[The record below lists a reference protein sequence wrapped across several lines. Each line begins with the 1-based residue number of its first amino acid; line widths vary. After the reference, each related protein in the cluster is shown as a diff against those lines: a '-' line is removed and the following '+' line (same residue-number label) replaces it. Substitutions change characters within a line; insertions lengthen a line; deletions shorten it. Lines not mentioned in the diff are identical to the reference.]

1 MAASCQ
7 RLPSGRRTAAVRSLV
22 SEHRD
27 LVTPVVRGAV
37 LLFVVMC
44 EMYRDHSVAVVI
56 PVYNEAQFIGDV
68 LEAVPSFVD
77 RIYAV
82 DDCSTDETW
91 TEIQRYASRV
101 ESTPSTTTDSRGVES
116 ELTSDGGRREASIV
130 PIRHDTNTGRG
141 GAVKTG
147 YKTAIDA
154 EMDLVAVID
163 GDGQMDPTILDRFLD
178 PIVAGEAAYTKGNR
192 LDNPTQ
198 RAQMSSWRL
207 FGNALLTGLTRIA
220 SGYWEMTDPQNGYTA
235 ISTAA
240 LQELEI
246 DRLYDGYGFLND
258 MLVHLNVNDI
268 EIKDVPTTAHYGE
281 EESGI
286 EYRSF
291 VPMLTLLLI
300 SRYLWRL
307 QLKLF

>member
-1 MAASCQ
+1 MTASPQ
-7 RLPSGRRTAAVRSLV
+7 HSPSGRSTAAVRNV
-22 SEHRD
+22 ISEHQALATPAVRD
-27 LVTPVVRGAV
+27 TV
-37 LLFVVMC
+37 LLFVMVC
-44 EMYRDHSVAVVI
+44 EMYRNHSVAVII
-56 PVYNEAQFIGDV
+56 PVYNEAPFIGDV

-77 RIYAV
+77 RIYPV

-91 TEIQRYASRV
+91 DEIQRYASRV
-101 ESTPSTTTDSRGVES
+101 ESPPSTMVDSREVES
-116 ELTSDGGRREASIV
+116 ELTSDGGQRETAIV
-130 PIRHDTNTGRG
+130 PIRHDTNMGRG

-147 YKTAIDA
+147 YQKAIDA

-192 LDNPTQ
+192 LDNPTL

-235 ISTAA
+235 ISNTA
-240 LQELEI
+240 LQQLDI

-268 EIKDVPTTAHYGE
+268 NIVDVPTTAHYGE
-281 EESGI
+281 EKSGI

-291 VPMLTLLLI
+291 VPMLTLLLV

-307 QLKLF
+307 QLKLL

>member
-1 MAASCQ
+1 MTASGQ
-7 RLPSGRRTAAVRSLV
+7 RSLSGRTTAAVHSV
-22 SEHRD
+22 SPEQQD
-27 LVTPVVRGAV
+27 LAIRAARGAV

-44 EMYRDHSVAVVI
+44 EMYRDRSVAVVI
-56 PVYNEAQFIGDV
+56 PVYNEARFIVDV

-91 TEIQRYASRV
+91 TEIQRYVSRV
-101 ESTPSTTTDSRGVES
+101 ESAPSTTTDSRGVES
-116 ELTSDGGRREASIV
+116 ELKSDGGQRETAIV
-130 PIRHDTNTGRG
+130 PIRHDENKGRG

-147 YKTAIDA
+147 YEAAVDA
-154 EMDLVAVID
+154 GMDLVAVID

-220 SGYWEMTDPQNGYTA
+220 SGYWTMTDPQNGYTA

-258 MLVHLNVNDI
+258 MLVHLNVNDVD
-268 EIKDVPTTAHYGE
+268 IKDIPTTAHYGE

-291 VPMLTLLLI
+291 VPMLTLLLV